1 MRQAVD
7 SGVAQTLVCGG
18 RAKLGSIAS
27 STALAIALLITSQL
41 LLLAQTPEAR
51 LRTAL
56 QAKTGAVTLP
66 TGVIEISR
74 EITLPADAHDLN
86 ITGTNT
92 TIKASSTF
100 RGRALIILPAG
111 KNIAIHD
118 LSLDG
123 NRAAFPEPLGPPP
136 PTAML
141 SRVVAN
147 NGIVAEGVQGLEI
160 ASLKATEIAG
170 FPILING
177 GHNIHIR
184 DAVITDSGTLD
195 PAGHNNGSGGVVLEE
210 GVTDFEIV
218 HALVGK
224 IRGNGIWIRSAS
236 SGAAVT
242 AARGVISDSEFTIL
256 ARAAIEIS
264 HATAITIENNT
275 GHMIGFP
282 GEEAVTSGAV
292 LPTAIS
298 ASGSVDHVA
307 IRNNSFD
314 EIAGRCLTLEGF
326 NDGEVTGN
334 TCAEDL
340 FNAFVI
346 RGTGNHITANHLT
359 DLNHAHRD
367 QPESLRAGIYLAV
380 GASGNTLDG
389 NDISGYG
396 MAQHCVGGPALDAN
410 KLSKNLCS
418 DGASVARLQPAIP
431 R

>member
-1 MRQAVD
+1 MKSVIVFVL
-7 SGVAQTLVCGG
+7 SVLP
-18 RAKLGSIAS
+18 
-27 STALAIALLITSQL
+27 
-41 LLLAQTPEAR
+41 LLAQQTPEAR

-56 QAKTGAVTLP
+56 QTKTGTIALP
-66 TGVIEISR
+66 AGVIEISR

-92 TIKASSTF
+92 TIKASATF
-100 RGRALIILPAG
+100 RGRALLVLPAG
-111 KNIAIHD
+111 KNIAIRD

-123 NRAAFPEPLGPPP
+123 NRAAFLEPIGPPP
-136 PTAML
+136 PAAML

-147 NGIVAEGVQGLEI
+147 NGIIAEGVAGLEI
-160 ASLKATEIAG
+160 AGLKATQVAG
-170 FPILING
+170 FPLLING

-210 GVTDFEIV
+210 GVTDFEIT

-224 IRGNGIWIRSAS
+224 IRGNGIWIRSATS
-236 SGAAVT
+236 VATAT

-256 ARAAIEIS
+256 ARAAIELS

-298 ASGSVDHVA
+298 ASGSVDHTA

-314 EIAGRCLTLEGF
+314 QIAGRCLTLEGF
-326 NDGEVTGN
+326 NDGEITGN
-334 TCAEDL
+334 TCADDL
-340 FNAFVI
+340 FNAFVV
-346 RGTGNHITANHLT
+346 RGADNHITANHLT
-359 DLNHAHRD
+359 GLNRANRD

-380 GASGNTLDG
+380 GAHGNTLDS
-389 NDISGYG
+389 NEISGYG
-396 MAQHCVGGPALDAN
+396 MAQHCIGGPGLTAN
-410 KLSKNLCS
+410 KIAKNLCS
-418 DGASVARLQPAIP
+418 DGVSVARLQPAIP
-431 R
+431 H

>member
-1 MRQAVD
+1 MKSVI
-7 SGVAQTLVCGG
+7 VLVLC
-18 RAKLGSIAS
+18 
-27 STALAIALLITSQL
+27 ALPLLSQ
-41 LLLAQTPEAR
+41 QTPEAQ

-56 QAKTGAVTLP
+56 QTKTGAVTLP

-92 TIKASSTF
+92 TIKASSNF
-100 RGRALIILPAG
+100 RGRALLILPAG
-111 KNIAIHD
+111 KNIAIRD

-147 NGIVAEGVQGLEI
+147 NGIVAEGVSGLEI
-160 ASLKATEIAG
+160 AGLKATEIAG
-170 FPILING
+170 FPLLING

-195 PAGHNNGSGGVVLEE
+195 PAGRNNGSGGIVLEE

-218 HALVGK
+218 HALIGK
-224 IRGNGIWIRSAS
+224 IRGNGIWIRSAT
-236 SGAAVT
+236 SGSTAT

-256 ARAAIEIS
+256 ARAAIELS

-298 ASGSVDHVA
+298 ASGSVDHTA

-314 EIAGRCLTLEGF
+314 QIAGRCLTLEGF
-326 NDGEVTGN
+326 SDGEVTGN

-346 RGTGNHITANHLT
+346 RGTANHITGNHLAG
-359 DLNHAHRD
+359 LNHAHRD

-389 NDISGYG
+389 NDIAGYG
-396 MAQHCVGGPALDAN
+396 MALHCIGGPGMEAN

>member
-1 MRQAVD
+1 MRWSVE
-7 SGVAQTLVCGG
+7 TCHRLHPCGRPAASPTNPG
-18 RAKLGSIAS
+18 S
-27 STALAIALLITSQL
+27 STTKQCPHRLLHHF
-41 LLLAQTPEAR
+41 QT
-51 LRTAL
+51 
-56 QAKTGAVTLP
+56 KTGPITLP

-86 ITGTNT
+86 ITATNT
-92 TIKASSTF
+92 TIKASSSF
-100 RGRALIILPAG
+100 RGRALLILPAG

-147 NGIVAEGVQGLEI
+147 NGIVAEGVAGLEI
-160 ASLKATEIAG
+160 TGLKATEIAG

-195 PAGHNNGSGGVVLEE
+195 PAGHNNGTGGIVLEE

-224 IRGNGIWIRSAS
+224 IRGNGIWIRSTT
-236 SGAAVT
+236 AAAT

-256 ARAAIEIS
+256 ARAAIELG

-298 ASGSVDHVA
+298 TSGSVDHTA
-307 IRNNSFD
+307 IRNNCFV
-314 EIAGRCLTLEGF
+314 EFAGRCLTLEGF
-326 NDGEVTGN
+326 RVGEVTVN
-334 TCAEDL
+334 TCLDGL
-340 FNAFVI
+340 FNGFLI
-346 RGTGNHITANHLT
+346 RGAGNHISGNRLT
-359 DLNHAHRD
+359 SLNHAHRD

-380 GASGNTLDG
+380 GASGNTIDG

-410 KLSKNLCS
+410 KVSKNLCS

>member
-1 MRQAVD
+1 MKRFILFVLA
-7 SGVAQTLVCGG
+7 
-18 RAKLGSIAS
+18 
-27 STALAIALLITSQL
+27 ALAAF
-41 LLLAQTPEAR
+41 AQQNPEAR

-56 QAKTGAVTLP
+56 ETKTGAVTLP
-66 TGVIEISR
+66 TGTIEISR
-74 EITLPADAHDLN
+74 EITLAADAHDLN
-86 ITGTNT
+86 ITAANT
-92 TIKASSTF
+92 TIKAASTF
-100 RGRALIILPAG
+100 RGRALLVLPAG

-160 ASLKATEIAG
+160 DGLKAIQIAG
-170 FPILING
+170 FPVLING
-177 GHNIHIR
+177 GRNIHIR

-195 PAGHNNGSGGVVLEE
+195 PAGHNNGSGGIVLEE
-210 GVTDFEIV
+210 GVTDFEV
-218 HALVGK
+218 AHALFGK
-224 IRGNGIWIRSAS
+224 IRGNGIWIRSTG
-236 SGAAVT
+236 SGTTAT

-256 ARAAIEIS
+256 ARAAIELS

-282 GEEAVTSGAV
+282 GEEAVTSGAI
-292 LPTAIS
+292 LPAAIS
-298 ASGSVDHVA
+298 ASGNVDHTA

-314 EIAGRCLTLEGF
+314 QIAGRCLTLEGF
-326 NDGEVTGN
+326 SDGEVTGN

-346 RGTGNHITANHLT
+346 RGTANHITGNHLT
-359 DLNHAHRD
+359 GLNHAHRD
-367 QPESLRAGIYLAV
+367 QPESLRAGIYLAI

-396 MAQHCVGGPALDAN
+396 MAQHCVGGPGVDAN
-410 KLSKNLCS
+410 KVSKNLCS

>member
-1 MRQAVD
+1 LKPVI
-7 SGVAQTLVCGG
+7 VFV
-18 RAKLGSIAS
+18 
-27 STALAIALLITSQL
+27 
-41 LLLAQTPEAR
+41 LLALPVFAQQTPEAH
-51 LRTAL
+51 LRSAL
-56 QAKTGAVTLP
+56 QTKTGTVTLP
-66 TGVIEISR
+66 TGAIEISR

-86 ITGTNT
+86 ISGANT
-92 TIKASSTF
+92 TIKASSAF
-100 RGRALIILPAG
+100 RGRALIVLPAG
-111 KNIAIHD
+111 KNIAIRD

-147 NGIVAEGVQGLEI
+147 NGIIAEGVQGLEI
-160 ASLKATEIAG
+160 ASLKATQIAG

-177 GHNIHIR
+177 GRNIRIR

-195 PAGHNNGSGGVVLEE
+195 PAGHNNGSGGILLEE
-210 GVTDFEIV
+210 GVTDFEIA
-218 HALVGK
+218 HALIGK
-224 IRGNGIWIRSAS
+224 VRGNGIWIRSATS
-236 SGAAVT
+236 AATAT
-242 AARGVISDSEFTIL
+242 AARGRIADSEFTIL
-256 ARAAIEIS
+256 ARAAIELS

-275 GHMIGFP
+275 GHMLGFP
-282 GEEAVTSGAV
+282 GEEAVTSGAT

-298 ASGSVDHVA
+298 ASGSVDHSA

-326 NDGEVTGN
+326 SDGEVTGN

-340 FNAFVI
+340 FNGFVI

-359 DLNHAHRD
+359 GLNHAHRD
-367 QPESLRAGIYLAV
+367 QPESLRAGIYLAT
-380 GASGNTLDG
+380 GASGNTLEG

-396 MAQHCVGGPALDAN
+396 MAQHCVGGPGMDAN
-410 KLSKNLCS
+410 KLAKNLCS
-418 DGASVARLQPAIP
+418 DGVSVARLQPAIP